1 MEGLLIRT
9 FGLGQAEDSINIERQ
24 NMEVTMRERDRS
36 PKISL
41 GIIGGGSHIENYVQ
55 GKSGKE

>member
-24 NMEVTMRERDRS
+24 NNEVTMREKQKFNKLVS
-36 PKISL
+36 
-41 GIIGGGSHIENYVQ
+41 E
-55 GKSGKE
+55 